1 MVRPSPPPARAGSRR
16 LRAVSLCAI
25 LGLTLAACGGG
36 DPPVADFT
44 AQPTSGETPLTVTFT
59 DTSSGDPDSWSWEF
73 GDGGS
78 SAEQSPTHVYE
89 EPGTYRVILT
99 ATNGEGSD
107 DVVKADVV
115 TVTAPPLNAFC
126 QSVSDL
132 GDTVDRLI
140 DPSTLTGGVE
150 GVRSALAEVQAAV
163 AEVRASGGEE
173 YGDEIDRVES
183 AIAAVSSVVDSVQDD
198 AGLQEVLGELAS
210 AGLEVVA
217 AVNALRSAVQQGCE
231 PSEAAAG

>member
-1 MVRPSPPPARAGSRR
+1 MARSFPRSARTRR
-16 LRAVSLCAI
+16 FTAVSLCVI
-25 LGLTLAACGGG
+25 LGLVLAACGGS

-44 AQPTSGETPLTVTFT
+44 AAPTSGETPLTVTFT
-59 DTSSGDPDSWSWEF
+59 DTSTGDPDSWSWEF

-89 EPGTYRVILT
+89 EPETYRVILT

-107 DVVKADVV
+107 DVVKPDFV

-132 GDTVDRLI
+132 GDTVDRLV

-150 GVRSALAEVQAAV
+150 GVRAAIAEVQAAV

-183 AIAAVSSVVDSVQDD
+183 AIAAVSSVVDSVQED
-198 AGLQEVLGELAS
+198 AGLQEVLGQLGDRR
-210 AGLEVVA
+210 AGGRGGRERA
-217 AVNALRSAVQQGCE
+217 AFSR
-231 PSEAAAG
+231 

>member
-1 MVRPSPPPARAGSRR
+1 MARSRPRSATARR
-16 LRAVSLCAI
+16 LAAVSLSAI
-25 LGLTLAACGGG
+25 VGLALAACGGG

-44 AQPTSGETPLTVTFT
+44 AQPTSGERPLTVTFT
-59 DTSSGDPDSWSWEF
+59 DTSTGDPSSWAWEF
-73 GDGGS
+73 GDGGT

-107 DVVKADVV
+107 DVVKPDLV

-132 GDTVDRLI
+132 GDTVDRLV

-150 GVRSALAEVQAAV
+150 GVRAAIAEVQAAV

-173 YGDEIDRVES
+173 YGDEIGRVED
-183 AIAAVSSVVDSVQDD
+183 AIAAVSSVVDSVQEG
-198 AGLQEVLGELAS
+198 AGLQEILGELAA

-217 AVNALRSAVQQGCE
+217 AVDALRSAVQQGCE
-231 PSEAAAG
+231 PSDAASS